1 MYENAKIESFLA
13 EQDGTTLVIRVP
25 NRYLGDFFYSHR
37 IKDCEIRFNDGRTIT
52 NEQRKKAY
60 ATIRDIADW
69 TGEPPEAMK
78 EWLKYLHIS
87 RTGCRYFSLS
97 NCSIDTAREYI
108 NTLLDYAL
116 ENGIILL
123 DFGVDRTDDI
133 DRYLYSCLKNKRC
146 AICGR
151 DGEIHHVDT
160 IGMGNN
166 RRKLDDSKKRK
177 ICLCREHHTIA
188 HTIGM
193 ELFSETY
200 KVYGIIYNP

>member
-1 MYENAKIESFLA
+1 MEERLQMNS
-13 EQDGTTLVIRVP
+13 V
-25 NRYLGDFFYSHR
+25 
-37 IKDCEIRFNDGRTIT
+37 
-52 NEQRKKAY
+52 KKAY

-123 DFGVDRTDDI
+123 DFGVNRTDDI

-151 DGEIHHVDT
+151 DGEVHHVDA
-160 IGMGNN
+160 IGMGND
-166 RRKLDDSKKRK
+166 RRKTDDSKKRK

>member
-1 MYENAKIESFLA
+1 MYENAKIENFLA

-37 IKDCEIRFNDGRTIT
+37 IKDCEIRFDDGRTIT

-123 DFGVDRTDDI
+123 DFGVNRTDDI
-133 DRYLYSCLKNKRC
+133 DRYLYSCLKNKREEKRMIPKNEKFVF
-146 AICGR
+146 AENIIQLLIR
-151 DGEIHHVDT
+151 LVW
-160 IGMGNN
+160 NYSQ
-166 RRKLDDSKKRK
+166 KLIKS
-177 ICLCREHHTIA
+177 
-188 HTIGM
+188 M
-193 ELFSETY
+193 ELY
-200 KVYGIIYNP
+200 IILERRTNGT